1 MIVAGAL
8 GTVLNLMGTA
18 YGRAL
23 GPGRIFE
30 LVEFKRELIQSVLNT
45 EVSGLLE
52 SQEPAVIKAVADL
65 LRASIP
71 DVAS

>member
-1 MIVAGAL
+1 VGSR
-8 GTVLNLMGTA
+8 VLITGIWY

-23 GPGRIFE
+23 GPGRISE